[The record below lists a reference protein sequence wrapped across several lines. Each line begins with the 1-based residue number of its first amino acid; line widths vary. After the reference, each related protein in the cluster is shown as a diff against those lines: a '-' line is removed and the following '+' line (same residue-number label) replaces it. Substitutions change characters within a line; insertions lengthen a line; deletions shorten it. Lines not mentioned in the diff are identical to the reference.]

1 VPALRG
7 EFVAWDDTTNFVNN
21 PSYRGLGPS
30 ELWWMLTSV
39 DGVWIPLTWVTLG
52 LDYVLWGMQP
62 AGYHLT
68 SLLLHA
74 IAAALAYF
82 VALHLLK
89 AAAPAP
95 PPRVALRFAAASAAL
110 LFAVHPL
117 RAESV
122 AWITERRDVL
132 CGVCFLL
139 AVLCYLRWVDAG
151 GGWYWASL
159 GAAAAALLAKPAAAP
174 LPAVLL
180 VLDAYPL
187 RRLAGWTTPAARR
200 VWREKAPFVALSAG
214 AAVMAIVAQRAAGA
228 LSSAGTLDL
237 GQRLALS
244 AWALVFYVEKTL
256 VPLALSPLY
265 EMPQRFDP
273 TSPRAIASAALVVAA
288 AVTVWLLHRRLPAL
302 AAGAA
307 VFTLL
312 LLPTLGLVH
321 YGPHL
326 AADRNTYLASLAPA
340 LLAGGLLVRA
350 WHARTKVVPVALAV
364 LLVLG
369 VLTWRQS
376 GTWHDS
382 ETLWRHAL
390 HVSPSAI
397 GYTQLGTVLME
408 AGRPAEAL
416 PYFAEAVRLRPDFAT
431 AYNNWGL
438 ALGHLRRFD
447 EAKERFETALRLR
460 PGYRDAEY
468 NLGLLRAARGATPL
482 RPPGAV
488 R

>member
-1 VPALRG
+1 MPALRG
-7 EFVAWDDTTNFVNN
+7 EFVAWDDPTNFVNN
-21 PSYRGLGPS
+21 PSYRGLGLTQ
-30 ELWWMLTSV
+30 LWWMLTSV
-39 DGVWIPLTWVTLG
+39 DGVWIPLTWVTFG

-68 SLLLHA
+68 SLVLHA
-74 IAAALAYF
+74 LAGAIAYF
-82 VALHLLK
+82 VARRLLM

-95 PPRVALRFAAASAAL
+95 APRAALRFAAATAAL

-132 CGVCFLL
+132 CGVFFLL
-139 AVLCYLRWVDAG
+139 AVLCYLRWVDEG

-187 RRLAGWTTPAARR
+187 GRLDGWTTPAARR
-200 VWREKAPFVALSAG
+200 VWLEKAPFVALSAG
-214 AAVMAIVAQRAAGA
+214 AAVMAIVAQRAVGA
-228 LSSAGTLDL
+228 LSDAGALDL

-244 AWALVFYVEKTL
+244 VWALVFYVEKTL

-265 EMPQRFDP
+265 ELPRRFDA
-273 TSPRAIASAALVVAA
+273 TSPRVLVSAGLVVVAA
-288 AVTVWLLHRRLPAL
+288 VAVWLLRRRVPAL

-307 VFTLL
+307 AFTLL

-321 YGPHL
+321 YGSHL

-340 LLAGGLLVRA
+340 LLAGGLVLRA
-350 WHARTKVVPVALAV
+350 WHARTMVVPVVVAA

-376 GTWHDS
+376 GIWHDS

-397 GYTQLGTVLME
+397 GYTQLGTVLIE
-408 AGRPAEAL
+408 AGRPADAL
-416 PYFAEAVRLRPDFAT
+416 PYFAEAVRLRPDLAS
-431 AYNNWGL
+431 AHNNWGL

-447 EAKERFETALRLR
+447 EAAERFETALRLR
-460 PGYRDAEY
+460 PGYRDAAY
-468 NLGLLRAARGATPL
+468 NLNLLRARGASPL
-482 RPPGAV
+482 RPDRPL